1 MKVIAKLSQMG
12 IIDRNLAT
20 SCDGL
25 KCEACL
31 LAKAKK
37 TPVDKR
43 HDVKTTPQPDNKR
56 KISEKHL
63 IPGEM
68 VSVDQYQ
75 VTVRGR
81 LTRSFGKTAK
91 KSLYSGGTIFY
102 DHASGYVQLYH
113 QNTLGSADTMR
124 SKVKFEQECMH
135 NGRFVK
141 AYHADNGI
149 FTSKQWREALV
160 SGKQKIRVSGVGAH
174 HQNGIAERAIQTIF
188 SRARAMMIHAAIRW
202 PDQTD
207 STLWPLAV
215 DYAVHLHNNLPKD
228 QLKYSPSE
236 IFCGSKS
243 EHYELKQA
251 RVWGC
256 PVFVLDASLQDGK
269 KLPKW
274 QPRSRQG
281 VYLGVSSEH
290 ASNVGLVMNLNTKH
304 ISPQYHLVYDEL
316 FLTVPS
322 NGEVAPPLWK
332 ELFSKHRVQT
342 SYDFV
347 LDDEWKL
354 PPEGVGD
361 HSARDQHDLEGK
373 PAPIQTPNPTAT
385 QPTIQPYIKS
395 TNQPKITR
403 FHSDI
408 PPPTPR
414 HLGSELEAE
423 ELEGSTAPAS
433 NQPPEQKYED
443 RVGPIDGVVETTAG
457 ERPTPTDV
465 VEPVE

>member
-1 MKVIAKLSQMG
+1 M
-12 IIDRNLAT
+12 
-20 SCDGL
+20 
-25 KCEACL
+25 
-31 LAKAKK
+31 
-37 TPVDKR
+37 
-43 HDVKTTPQPDNKR
+43 
-56 KISEKHL
+56 
-63 IPGEM
+63 
-68 VSVDQYQ
+68 
-75 VTVRGR
+75 TVRGR
-81 LTRSFGKTAK
+81 LTKSFGKTAE

-215 DYAVHLHNNLPKD
+215 DYAVHLHNNLPRD
-228 QLKYSPSE
+228 RVKYSPIE

-256 PVFVLDASLQDGK
+256 PVYVLDASLQDGK

-274 QPRSRQG
+274 QPRSRRG
-281 VYLGVSSEH
+281 VFLGVSSEH

-322 NGEVAPPLWK
+322 NSEVAPPCWK
-332 ELFSKHRVQT
+332 ELFKRHRVQ
-342 SYDFV
+342 SRYDFV
-347 LDDEWKL
+347 LDNEWKL
-354 PPEGVGD
+354 PPEGVTE
-361 HSARDQHDLEGK
+361 HSVRDNHDLAGK
-373 PAPIQTPNPTAT
+373 PAPIQTPNPTTT

-395 TNQPKITR
+395 TNKPTITR
-403 FHSDI
+403 VQPNI
-408 PPPTPR
+408 PLPEPR
-414 HLGSELEAE
+414 HLGNELEAE
-423 ELEGSTAPAS
+423 EQEGSTAPAS
-433 NQPPEQKYED
+433 TQPPEQKNKD
-443 RVGPIDGVVETTAG
+443 KVGLIGGVVETKAS
-457 ERPTPTDV
+457 ERPTLTEI
-465 VEPVE
+465 VEPVDRSIRQSNCATKGIPPK